1 MFSDVPA
8 AGSLHSSAA
17 QDCSQDPQD
26 CSQDRVEIK
35 IEQNTT
41 DVYME
46 TQREGQREKS
56 IIEEIDISATDP
68 FHQSLMK
75 ILDGYDVGRLDVD
88 NILLSTLEEIE
99 NANKNSN
106 EMDIKIKQ
114 EIKEEVPLDAGP
126 EYCGYGKLSVITG
139 PYMRL
144 TIEETNRCVMYDVC
158 SLNIKKQF
166 KKLLLQLSLTVH

>member
-1 MFSDVPA
+1 MCSDVPA
-8 AGSLHSSAA
+8 AGSLHSSAV

-46 TQREGQREKS
+46 TQSEGQREKS
-56 IIEEIDISATDP
+56 IIEEIDISSTDP

-99 NANKNSN
+99 NANKNYN
-106 EMDIKIKQ
+106 KIDIKK
-114 EIKEEVPLDAGP
+114 IKEEIKTEDAPLDAVP

-144 TIEETNRCVMYDVC
+144 TTEEANRCV
-158 SLNIKKQF
+158 S
-166 KKLLLQLSLTVH
+166 